1 MAKISKIV
9 KAEKLKNHS
18 TRAHNRCQ
26 LCGRPRGFIR
36 IFGLCRLC
44 FRKLAHKG
52 ELPGVYKA
60 SK

>member
-26 LCGRPRGFIR
+26 FCGRSRGYIR